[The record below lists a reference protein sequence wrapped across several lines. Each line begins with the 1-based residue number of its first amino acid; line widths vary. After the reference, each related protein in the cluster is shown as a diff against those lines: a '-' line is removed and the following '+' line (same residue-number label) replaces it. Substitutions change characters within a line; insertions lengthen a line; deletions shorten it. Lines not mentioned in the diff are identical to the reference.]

1 MFTFAGILIASLI
14 VNLPFAVQP
23 IQRAFEAIPPNV
35 REAAFVSGLSRWETM
50 RRIELPLAW
59 PGIVSAI
66 ALTFAHTLGEFGVI
80 LMIGGSIPG
89 ETRVLSISIYDSVQ
103 AFRHRAGG
111 RHVGGAARL
120 LADGHR
126 HRAHAG
132 APSEDRPAWQRE
144 PAPLSVAL
152 KQAGPIP
159 LDVAL
164 DCRPGELLALI
175 GPSGSGK
182 TTVLRSIAGLYR
194 PASGRIVAGGE
205 TWLDTETG
213 IDLSPQ
219 ARSVGLMFQDYALFP
234 HLSALD
240 NVRLAMLRTRGAR
253 AQPPRRR
260 AARAGASCRACEAR
274 KPDQLSGG
282 QRQRVALARAL
293 ARDPKV
299 LLLDEP
305 FSAVDRMTREPLKEE
320 IAALHRS
327 LDIPML
333 LVTHDL
339 EEAQALA
346 DRICVLH
353 AGKTLQIGAPDE
365 VRLRPRSAQVAKLM
379 GQTNLFRAT
388 VDADGRIRWGD
399 RALAVASTSGFRAGQ
414 RVTCLIPPDFIALAD
429 GDTTAATS

>member
-14 VNLPFAVQP
+14 INLPFAVQP

-103 AFRHRAGG
+103 AFRTGQAGVMSAVLLG
-111 RHVGGAARL
+111 FSLAAIAIVHM
-120 LADGHR
+120 LARRRRPGT
-126 HRAHAG
+126 HAG
-132 APSEDRPAWQRE
+132 VSRAQ
-144 PAPLSVAL
+144 LSVAL
-152 KQAGPIP
+152 HQSGPIP

-164 DCRPGELLALI
+164 ECRPGELLALI

-194 PASGRIVAGGE
+194 PASGRVVAGGE

-240 NVRLAMLRTRGAR
+240 NVRLAMLRREEPARSRHAAAFLTRVHLRGPGSAQARSAFRRPAAARGAR
-253 AQPPRRR
+253 P
-260 AARAGASCRACEAR
+260 RAGARSEGSAAR
-274 KPDQLSGG
+274 
-282 QRQRVALARAL
+282 
-293 ARDPKV
+293 
-299 LLLDEP
+299 
-305 FSAVDRMTREPLKEE
+305 
-320 IAALHRS
+320 
-327 LDIPML
+327 
-333 LVTHDL
+333 
-339 EEAQALA
+339 
-346 DRICVLH
+346 
-353 AGKTLQIGAPDE
+353 
-365 VRLRPRSAQVAKLM
+365 
-379 GQTNLFRAT
+379 
-388 VDADGRIRWGD
+388 
-399 RALAVASTSGFRAGQ
+399 
-414 RVTCLIPPDFIALAD
+414 
-429 GDTTAATS
+429 